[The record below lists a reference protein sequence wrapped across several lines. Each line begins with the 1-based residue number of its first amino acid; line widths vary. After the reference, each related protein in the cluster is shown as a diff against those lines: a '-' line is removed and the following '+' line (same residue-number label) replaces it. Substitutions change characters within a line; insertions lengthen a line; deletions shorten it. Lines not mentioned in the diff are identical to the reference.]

1 MSSPYRRRW
10 NGSPRRGPW
19 CRLWDYGL
27 TIALL
32 GLLILLAAKL
42 GRRDPQALQGMA
54 VVNDGDSITL
64 GKERVRLSGID
75 APEYSQVC
83 QRDGADYACGK
94 QAREALVQLIG
105 RRPVSC
111 SGISRDRYRRFLG
124 ECTAG
129 DVDLNRAQIAA
140 GWAVAYG
147 GYEAEEAAARAAKAG
162 IWAGTFDRP
171 QDWRRHH
178 GSMSEPRDDDVL
190 ALIGDWLRQA
200 LRFWP

>member
-10 NGSPRRGPW
+10 SGSPRRGLW
-19 CRLWDYGL
+19 RRLWDYGL
-27 TIALL
+27 TIVLL
-32 GLLILLAAKL
+32 GLLILLAVKL
-42 GRRDPQALQGMA
+42 DRRETQTQQGMA
-54 VVNDGDSITL
+54 VINDGDSITL

-94 QAREALVQLIG
+94 RAREALVQLIS

-111 SGISRDRYRRFLG
+111 SGISRDRYGRFLG
-124 ECTAG
+124 ECIAG
-129 DVDLNRAQIAA
+129 DVDLNRAQVAA

-147 GYEAEEAAARAAKAG
+147 GYETEEAAARAAKAG
-162 IWAGTFDRP
+162 IWAGTFDQP

-178 GSMSEPRDDDVL
+178 GSTSEPRDDDVL

>member
-111 SGISRDRYRRFLG
+111 SGTSRDRYGRFLG

-129 DVDLNRAQIAA
+129 DVDLNRAQVAA

-147 GYEAEEAAARAAKAG
+147 GYEAEEAAAQAAKAG